1 MSSSDAEKGT
11 LTDAQNTYLKSLE
24 SEFKA
29 FVMKESKGD
38 KVSAEKA
45 AKKWKD
51 EHTSTILAKIKQDY
65 PYPST
70 WSRDT
75 TDPKV
80 KSYIRRYFGNY
91 LQGTLVRTGLLM
103 PGAEPKNNAIFTAAP
118 PRTARQLYEEEEK
131 DAVLTL
137 ADSMKNKN
145 GGNTAG
151 CYQTALKDL
160 WKAEDADVK
169 GKFEEAALEGALN
182 IDVARNQRDFEA
194 HIGGTVQ
201 DLCTN
206 GALGPAEMVLFA
218 SFRSGAGELSTFVV
232 HGHSDENH
240 LSFADF
246 APNFPAIRTHWDKF
260 SAKVLPR
267 LSLQDH
273 GNWDT
278 IPRTVTGIPIF
289 PAVDF
294 ENTTKGGLLQIAAL
308 YFRVVWADNVYNS
321 PPYDEI
327 AKRPN
332 DFYDTEH
339 FSFRP
344 TLATPI
350 EQMTLSELS
359 GLVEYLINISSTD
372 FPFIFRE
379 KQVILAFTP
388 QRTEMGA
395 TPPPPPPRSENGQS
409 GNGGS
414 DALPLPPLPPSH
426 PDSGSGAPPPPPL
439 SPPRPESDQSG
450 NSGSGAL
457 TPPPPSRPRPEDQS
471 GSDGSGTP
479 PPPPPR
485 PENEHSGN
493 TCAPPPPP
501 PRPENG
507 SDGNELGGNG
517 GPEILPAPPPKSRS
531 KRKAETQLV
540 PETIEQLPQE
550 GINARRPPRAR
561 KTPAQ
566 AAEERQQQ
574 AAAAAGRPKAKPSYK
589 YVEKSP
595 TKPQEM
601 SNKRYR
607 FLALF

>member
-1 MSSSDAEKGT
+1 M
-11 LTDAQNTYLKSLE
+11 L
-24 SEFKA
+24 
-29 FVMKESKGD
+29 
-38 KVSAEKA
+38 
-45 AKKWKD
+45 
-51 EHTSTILAKIKQDY
+51 
-65 PYPST
+65 P
-70 WSRDT
+70 
-75 TDPKV
+75 
-80 KSYIRRYFGNY
+80 RY
-91 LQGTLVRTGLLM
+91 VR
-103 PGAEPKNNAIFTAAP
+103 
-118 PRTARQLYEEEEK
+118 Y
-131 DAVLTL
+131 
-137 ADSMKNKN
+137 S
-145 GGNTAG
+145 
-151 CYQTALKDL
+151 
-160 WKAEDADVK
+160 
-169 GKFEEAALEGALN
+169 
-182 IDVARNQRDFEA
+182 
-194 HIGGTVQ
+194 
-201 DLCTN
+201 
-206 GALGPAEMVLFA
+206 
-218 SFRSGAGELSTFVV
+218 
-232 HGHSDENH
+232 
-240 LSFADF
+240 LSF
-246 APNFPAIRTHWDKF
+246 IQ
-260 SAKVLPR
+260 SE
-267 LSLQDH
+267 LSLQDR

-278 IPRTVTGIPIF
+278 IPHTVTGIPIF

-308 YFRVVWADNVYNS
+308 YFRVVWDYTWPADNVYNS

-332 DFYDTEH
+332 DFYDTER

-344 TLATPI
+344 TLATPL

-359 GLVEYLINISSTD
+359 GLVEYLIKFSSTD

-457 TPPPPSRPRPEDQS
+457 TPPPPSRPCPEDQS

-517 GPEILPAPPPKSRS
+517 PNTRVEDNVVMFSR
-531 KRKAETQLV
+531 EV
-540 PETIEQLPQE
+540 
-550 GINARRPPRAR
+550 G
-561 KTPAQ
+561 
-566 AAEERQQQ
+566 
-574 AAAAAGRPKAKPSYK
+574 
-589 YVEKSP
+589 
-595 TKPQEM
+595 
-601 SNKRYR
+601 
-607 FLALF
+607 